1 MNTITELREKRGV
14 LETELL
20 NLEAKVTSKTMTA
33 ADETRFTA
41 LIETEIPAIE
51 VQIGA
56 EERKVNAIENAKKR
70 SQSVNFGIGIKKTD
84 NEDQV
89 KANFSYRGFILEAAE
104 GQLTGFNKEIH
115 QEGVN
120 EMRQSNVVPKGHVI
134 PAFILK
140 GEERALTTGT
150 GDTAKA
156 GYLIQTDVMGEQ
168 YIDVL
173 RNSSVAVQAGAR
185 FMGGLVGNVAIPKL
199 TTSAG
204 GAWLSENG
212 AITAADNVHGQLS
225 GTPKRY
231 GNATVISKTLLR
243 QSSLDAEMIVRNDLS
258 RTHAIAVDTAAFVGT
273 GSSNQPTGITATAG
287 IGSVAL
293 GANGTAPTWAMFV
306 GLESEVANDNA
317 AFGKLHYVTN
327 SKVRGKS
334 KTVVRDAGSGL
345 FLYDSGDMINGYKCF
360 ISNSIPSNL
369 TKGSSSGICSAAIFG
384 NFDDLMILQW
394 GGVDLVI
401 DGVTLALNNQIQVV
415 ANGYYD
421 ILVRR
426 AESFAACLDILTT

>member
-1 MNTITELREKRGV
+1 MNNLTELKETRAK

-20 NLEAKVTSKTMTA
+20 NLEAKVTARSITA
-33 ADETRFTA
+33 EEQSRFNA
-41 LIETEIPAIE
+41 LIETEIPAISDE
-51 VQIGA
+51 IDAA
-56 EERKVNAIENAKKR
+56 ERAINTIENAKKR

-84 NEDQV
+84 NEEQV
-89 KANFSYRGFILEAAE
+89 KAQFSYRDFIMEAAE
-104 GQLTGFNKEIH
+104 GQLKGFNAEIN
-115 QEGVN
+115 QAGAK
-120 EMRQSNVVPKGHVI
+120 EMRDSNVTPKGVVI

-156 GYLIQTDVMGEQ
+156 GYLIQTDVLGDQ

-185 FMGGLVGNVAIPKL
+185 FLGGLVGNVAIPKL

-204 GAWLSENG
+204 GAWLTENG
-212 AITAADNVHGQLS
+212 AITAADNVHAQLS

-243 QSSLDAEMIVRNDLS
+243 QATVDAEMIVRNDLS
-258 RTHAIAVDTAAFVGT
+258 RTHAVAVDAAAFVGT
-273 GSSNQPTGITATAG
+273 GSSNQPTGITATSG

-293 GANGTAPTWAMFV
+293 GTNGGAPTWAMAV
-306 GLESEVANDNA
+306 GLETEVANDNA
-317 AFGKLHYVTN
+317 AFGKLAYVTN
-327 SKVRGKS
+327 TKVRGKM
-334 KTVVRDAGSGL
+334 KTVVRDSGSGL
-345 FLYDSGDMINGYKCF
+345 FLYDNGDMVNGYKCY
-360 ISNSIPSNL
+360 ISNNIPSNL
-369 TKGSSSGICSAAIFG
+369 TKGSSSGVCSAMIFG

-421 ILVRR
+421 IMVRR

>member
-1 MNTITELREKRGV
+1 MNTITELKEKRGAF
-14 LETELL
+14 ETELL
-20 NLEAKVTSKTMTA
+20 NLEAKVTSKTMTE
-33 ADETRFTA
+33 ADETRFNA

-51 VQIGA
+51 SQISA
-56 EERKVNAIENAKKR
+56 EERKLTAIENAKNR

-84 NEDQV
+84 NEEQIKV
-89 KANFSYRGFILEAAE
+89 NFSYRDFISQAAE
-104 GQLTGFNKEIH
+104 KGLSGVNAELH
-115 QEGVN
+115 QEGVR
-120 EMRQSNVVPKGHVI
+120 EMRENGVTPKGYVI

-140 GEERALTTGT
+140 GEERALTTST
-150 GDTAKA
+150 ADTAKA
-156 GYLIQTDVMGEQ
+156 GYLIQTDVLTDQ

-173 RNSSVAVQAGAR
+173 RNSTVAVQAGAR
-185 FMGGLVGNVAIPKL
+185 FMGGLVGNVSIPKL
-199 TTSAG
+199 TTSSG
-204 GAWLSENG
+204 GAWLTENG
-212 AITAADNVHGQLS
+212 AITAADNVHAQLN

-243 QSSLDAEMIVRNDLS
+243 QASMDAEMLVRQDLIRS
-258 RTHAIAVDTAAFVGT
+258 HAVAVDTAAFVGT

-293 GANGTAPTWAMFV
+293 GTNGLAPTWAMAV
-306 GLESEVANDNA
+306 GLETEVGNDNA
-317 AFGKLHYVTN
+317 ALGKLAYVTN
-327 SKVRGKS
+327 TKVRGKM

-345 FLYDSGDMINGYKCF
+345 FLYDSGDMINGYKCY

-369 TKGSSSGICSAAIFG
+369 VKGSSGSVCSALLFG

-394 GGVDLVI
+394 GGIDLVI
-401 DGVTLALNNQIQVV
+401 DGVTLAKNNQIEVV

>member
-1 MNTITELREKRGV
+1 MNNLTELK
-14 LETELL
+14 ETRSRFDKELL
-20 NLEAKVTSKTMTA
+20 ALEAKVNAGTLT
-33 ADETRFTA
+33 ADEQTRFNA
-41 LIETEIPAIE
+41 LLETEIPTISDEIDA
-51 VQIGA
+51 A
-56 EERKVNAIENAKKR
+56 ERALNTIENAKKR

-89 KANFSYRGFILEAAE
+89 KAQFSYRDFILEGAK
-104 GQLTGFNKEIH
+104 GQLTGFNAEIH
-115 QEGVN
+115 QAGTK
-120 EMRQSNVVPKGHVI
+120 EMRDSNVTPKGVVI

-156 GYLIQTDVMGEQ
+156 GYLIQTDVLGDQ

-185 FMGGLVGNVAIPKL
+185 FMGGLVGNIAIPKL
-199 TTSAG
+199 TTSSG
-204 GAWLSENG
+204 GAWLTENG
-212 AITAADNVHGQLS
+212 AITAADNVHAQLS

-231 GNATVISKTLLR
+231 GNATVISKTLL
-243 QSSLDAEMIVRNDLS
+243 QQASLDAEMIVRNDLS
-258 RTHAIAVDTAAFVGT
+258 RTHAVAVDTAAFIGS

-287 IGSVAL
+287 IGSYAL
-293 GANGTAPTWAMFV
+293 GTNGLAPTWAMAV
-306 GLESEVANDNA
+306 GLETEVANDNA
-317 AFGKLHYVTN
+317 AFGKLAYVTN
-327 SKVRGKS
+327 TKVRGKM

-345 FLYDSGDMINGYKCF
+345 YLYDSGDMVNGYKCY
-360 ISNSIPSNL
+360 ISNAIPSTL
-369 TKGSSSGICSAAIFG
+369 TKGSSSGVCSAMIFG

-421 ILVRR
+421 IMVRR